1 MKIPKVNFIF
11 DRRKTAN
18 KNRKGSIELRVTY
31 DSKQK
36 FSATGVMCYPNQWN
50 KRNECVVNTVDAQE
64 LNTILINIR
73 QKTMQIINSMSET
86 GKFDINAIPT
96 LLKQKTVTMTFIDY
110 VYRRIQKKKVV
121 DNTHKTYMTMYNK
134 LVEYDKIKYFSD
146 ITQKNIRDFSE
157 WLHAYTWEE
166 KDRYGNKVKRSYSQ
180 ASIYKIT
187 SNLSLFI
194 SDAVVDGYINENPYV
209 TKRMNESKG
218 GTRIDEYLTIDEVAK
233 IEQSTMPTNSL
244 GEARDL
250 FLLQCYTGLSYADLM
265 TYDYTTI
272 KDTTGMVLCTGKRV
286 KTGVEYAF
294 VVTDKTRELL
304 AKYGYRMPKLPN
316 QKYNVKLKLVADAAG
331 IDRNLTSHMGRRTA
345 GSVWLN
351 SGIPIEVVSK
361 CLGHS
366 SVIMTQK
373 AYAKILD
380 TTILEA
386 FKNRPTLS
394 DKAVT

>member
-1 MKIPKVNFIF
+1 MTPQLKFIF
-11 DRRKTAN
+11 DRN
-18 KNRKGSIELRVTY
+18 KRATSDKKGVIELRITY
-31 DSKQK
+31 QRQVKYYT
-36 FSATGVMCYPNQWN
+36 TGVKCFPHQW
-50 KRNECVVNTVDAQE
+50 DAKKSCIKSLDAVE
-64 LNTILINIR
+64 LNSILMKI
-73 QKTMQIINSMSET
+73 QKKALKIIGDMIDSD
-86 GKFDINAIPT
+86 KIDINAIPK
-96 LLKQKTVTMTFIDY
+96 LLNNQGVDMTFTSY
-110 VYRRIQKKKVV
+110 VYQRIRKKKVV
-121 DNTHKTYMTMYNK
+121 ENTHKTYMTMYNK
-134 LVEYDKIKYFSD
+134 LLEYDKIKYFSD

-157 WLHAYTWEE
+157 WLHAYTWTE
-166 KDRYGNKVKRSYSQ
+166 KDRYGNEVKRSYSQ

-194 SDAVVDGYINENPYV
+194 TDAVVDGYISENPYV

-233 IEQSTMPTNSL
+233 IESATMPTNSL
-244 GEARDL
+244 NEARDL

-265 TYDYTTI
+265 TYDYSQI
-272 KDTTGMVLCTGKRV
+272 KDTEGMVLCTGKRV
-286 KTGVEYAF
+286 KTNVEYAF

-304 AKYGYRMPKLPN
+304 QKYNYAMPKLPN
-316 QKYNVKLKLVADAAG
+316 QKYNIKLKLVADAAG

-366 SVIMTQK
+366 SIVMTQK

-386 FKNRPTLS
+386 FKKNIKKRE
-394 DKAVT
+394 D

>member
-1 MKIPKVNFIF
+1 MTPQLKFIF
-11 DRRKTAN
+11 DRKKKATSDKKGVVELRITYQRKSQYMTTGVKCYPHQWDDK
-18 KNRKGSIELRVTY
+18 KNCVKGLNAIELNNILMKIHTKALKIIGDMI
-31 DSKQK
+31 DSD
-36 FSATGVMCYPNQWN
+36 
-50 KRNECVVNTVDAQE
+50 R
-64 LNTILINIR
+64 I
-73 QKTMQIINSMSET
+73 
-86 GKFDINAIPT
+86 DISAIPK
-96 LLKQKTVTMTFIDY
+96 LLNNQGVDMTFTDY
-110 VYRRIQKKKVV
+110 VFKRIESKKVV
-121 DNTHKTYMTMYNK
+121 ENTHKTYVTMYNK
-134 LVEYDKIKYFSD
+134 LVEYGRIKYFSD

-157 WLHAYTWEE
+157 WLHAYSWKQKDKYGREE
-166 KDRYGNKVKRSYSQ
+166 TRTYSQ

-194 SDAVVDGYINENPYV
+194 NDAVVDGYLNENPYV

-218 GTRIDEYLTIDEVAK
+218 GTRIDEYLTIEEVGK
-233 IEQSTMPTNSL
+233 VEQATMPTHSL

-304 AKYGYRMPKLPN
+304 AKYDYHMPKLPN
-316 QKYNVKLKLVADAAG
+316 QKYNIKLKLVADSAG

-386 FKNRPTLS
+386 FKNKS
-394 DKAVT
+394 Q

>member
-1 MKIPKVNFIF
+1 MTPQLKFIF
-11 DRRKTAN
+11 DRKKKATSDKKGVVELRITYQRKSQYMTTGIKCYPHQWDDK
-18 KNRKGSIELRVTY
+18 KNCVKGLNAIELNNILMKIHTKALKIIGDMI
-31 DSKQK
+31 DSD
-36 FSATGVMCYPNQWN
+36 
-50 KRNECVVNTVDAQE
+50 R
-64 LNTILINIR
+64 I
-73 QKTMQIINSMSET
+73 
-86 GKFDINAIPT
+86 DISAIPK
-96 LLKQKTVTMTFIDY
+96 LLNNQGVDMTFTDY
-110 VYRRIQKKKVV
+110 VFKRIESKKVV
-121 DNTHKTYMTMYNK
+121 ENTHKTYVTMYNK
-134 LVEYDKIKYFSD
+134 LVEYGRIKYFSD

-157 WLHAYTWEE
+157 WLHAYSWKQKDKYGREE
-166 KDRYGNKVKRSYSQ
+166 TRTYSQ

-194 SDAVVDGYINENPYV
+194 NDAVVDGYLNENPYV

-218 GTRIDEYLTIDEVAK
+218 GTRINEYLTIEEVGK
-233 IEQSTMPTNSL
+233 VEQATMPTHSL
-244 GEARDL
+244 CEARDL

-304 AKYGYRMPKLPN
+304 AKYDYHMPRLPN
-316 QKYNVKLKLVADAAG
+316 QKYNVKLKLVADSAG

-366 SVIMTQK
+366 SVLMTQK

-386 FKNRPTLS
+386 FKNKSHP
-394 DKAVT
+394 

>member
-1 MKIPKVNFIF
+1 MTPQLKFVF
-11 DRRKTAN
+11 DRKKIATSD
-18 KNRKGSIELRVTY
+18 KKGVIELRIIYQRQVKY
-31 DSKQK
+31 Y
-36 FSATGVMCYPNQWN
+36 ATGVKCFSWQW
-50 KRNECVVNTVDAQE
+50 DAKKSCIKSTDAVE
-64 LNTILINIR
+64 LNAILMKI
-73 QKTMQIINSMSET
+73 QKKALKIIGDMIDSD
-86 GKFDINAIPT
+86 KIDINAIPK
-96 LLKQKTVTMTFIDY
+96 LLNNKGVDMTFTDY
-110 VYRRIQKKKVV
+110 VYQRIRKKKVV
-121 DNTHKTYMTMYNK
+121 ENTHKTYMTMYNK
-134 LVEYDKIKYFSD
+134 LLEYDKIKYFSD

-157 WLHAYTWEE
+157 WLHAYTWKE
-166 KDRYGNKVKRSYSQ
+166 KDRYGNEVKRSYSQ

-194 SDAVVDGYINENPYV
+194 TDAVVDGYISENPYV
-209 TKRMNESKG
+209 TKRMNENKG

-233 IEQSTMPTNSL
+233 IESATMPTNSL
-244 GEARDL
+244 NEARDL

-294 VVTDKTRELL
+294 VVTDKTRGLL

-316 QKYNVKLKLVADAAG
+316 QKYNIKLKLVADAAG

-366 SVIMTQK
+366 SIVMTQK

-386 FKNRPTLS
+386 FKKNIKKRE
-394 DKAVT
+394 A

>member
-1 MKIPKVNFIF
+1 MTPQLKFIF
-11 DRRKTAN
+11 DRKKKATSDKKGVVELRITYQRKSQYMTTGIKCYPHQWDDK
-18 KNRKGSIELRVTY
+18 KNCVKGLNAIELNHILMKIQTKALKIIGDMI
-31 DSKQK
+31 DSDK
-36 FSATGVMCYPNQWN
+36 
-50 KRNECVVNTVDAQE
+50 
-64 LNTILINIR
+64 I
-73 QKTMQIINSMSET
+73 
-86 GKFDINAIPT
+86 DISAIPK
-96 LLKQKTVTMTFIDY
+96 LLNNQGVDMTFTDY
-110 VYRRIQKKKVV
+110 VFKRIESKKVV
-121 DNTHKTYMTMYNK
+121 ENTHKTYVTMYNK
-134 LVEYDKIKYFSD
+134 LVEYGRIKYFSD

-157 WLHAYTWEE
+157 WLHAYSWKQKDKYGREE
-166 KDRYGNKVKRSYSQ
+166 TRTYSQ

-194 SDAVVDGYINENPYV
+194 NDAVVDGYLNENPYV

-218 GTRIDEYLTIDEVAK
+218 GTRIDEYLTIEEVGKVEKA
-233 IEQSTMPTNSL
+233 TMPTHSL

-304 AKYGYRMPKLPN
+304 DKYDYHMPKLPN

-366 SVIMTQK
+366 SVLMTQK

-386 FKNRPTLS
+386 FKSKSHP
-394 DKAVT
+394 